1 MNSFIFNFKN
11 FLIIITLI
19 LVIEIF
25 LRNFSNIL
33 SIDIDHYNS
42 FNNTVD
48 MIKNNASDNHL
59 FLGNSLTRA
68 ALNKNLINDF
78 FDSSK
83 TVGMIHPDDSD
94 IALWYYILKLKFDSL
109 NLLPENII
117 IIFANSQ
124 LQSKIF
130 NSEKL
135 RQIAEICTIRDIK
148 FIIKNENLSFSNS
161 TKLLIYKVSYLARYT
176 QRISKRIFVYLPHYK
191 KTIRRL
197 SDFRNEKNNLSSN
210 IDIGKYYHLDSL
222 IELVSKHNSN
232 LLFVSVYC
240 GNGYMIKKDLKSRF
254 EQQNINFVDLKN
266 NLKFNKK
273 DLSDGYHMNEI
284 GSIKF
289 SNMFLKY
296 YDKYIYEN

>member
-11 FLIIITLI
+11 FLIIFIFI

-33 SIDIDHYNS
+33 SIDIVHYNS

-59 FLGNSLTRA
+59 FLGNSLTRRA
-68 ALNKNLINDF
+68 IDRNLFNDF
-78 FDSSK
+78 FDSST

-94 IALWYYILKLKFDSL
+94 IGLWYYILKLKFDDL

-117 IIFANSQ
+117 IIFANTH

-130 NSEKL
+130 NSEEL
-135 RQIAEICTIRDIK
+135 RQLAEICTIRDIK
-148 FIIKNENLSFSNS
+148 FIIKNENLNFSNS
-161 TKLLIYKVSYLARYT
+161 TKLLIYKVSYIARYA
-176 QRISKRIFVYLPHYK
+176 QRVSKRILVYLPHYK

-197 SDFRNEKNNLSSN
+197 SDFSNEKNNLSSN
-210 IDIGKYYHLDSL
+210 NEMGKYYHLDSL
-222 IELVSKHNSN
+222 IELVSKYNSN
-232 LLFVSVYC
+232 LLFVSVFC
-240 GNGYMIKKDLKSRF
+240 GSRYKIKKDLKSRF
-254 EQQNINFVDLKN
+254 EQNNINFVDLN
-266 NLKFNKK
+266 DYSKFNKN
-273 DLSDGYHMNEI
+273 DLLDGYHLNEM
-284 GSIKF
+284 GAIKF

-296 YDKYIYEN
+296 YDK